1 MSGFD
6 GARYRGTEKDRNYYD
21 DMGKNINID
30 TEWK

>member
-21 DMGKNINID
+21 MGKNINID